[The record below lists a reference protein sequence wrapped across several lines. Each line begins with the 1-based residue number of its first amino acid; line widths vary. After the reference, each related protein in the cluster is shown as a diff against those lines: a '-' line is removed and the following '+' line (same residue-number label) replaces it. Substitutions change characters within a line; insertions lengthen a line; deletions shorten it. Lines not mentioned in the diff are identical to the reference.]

1 MKLDA
6 AAVNQTSSGMEVA
19 VDTGAAGATR
29 VALESTSEWRVD
41 YIQYDGQE
49 RYIACVFARIFE
61 KNFEFFFHLQPVV
74 ICGARDTNGRTNRF
88 HRIDARR
95 WTVDANEY

>member
-49 RYIACVFARIFE
+49 RYIASDVKRRRLAAG
-61 KNFEFFFHLQPVV
+61 
-74 ICGARDTNGRTNRF
+74 CGARRSSRHQHDRTIGR
-88 HRIDARR
+88 RR
-95 WTVDANEY
+95 AMACRRQSIAVWFWR